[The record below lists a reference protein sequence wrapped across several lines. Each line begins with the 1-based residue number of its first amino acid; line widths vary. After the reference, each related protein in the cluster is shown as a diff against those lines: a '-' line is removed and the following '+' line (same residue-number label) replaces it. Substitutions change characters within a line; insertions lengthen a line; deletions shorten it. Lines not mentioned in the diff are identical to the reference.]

1 MIEIENKLFIKFYH
15 DFYNLFENLHS
26 IIYKYF
32 YQLKTLIKFLA
43 SVAFIFQPI
52 GSILSGIVLEPLGR
66 KRSMILVNAPHIVG
80 WLMLYYAKSLEA
92 MYGAA
97 ILLGLGVGLME
108 APIGN

>member
-1 MIEIENKLFIKFYH
+1 MTELNLIFKNKIISA
-15 DFYNLFENLHS
+15 S
-26 IIYKYF
+26 I
-32 YQLKTLIKFLA
+32 
-43 SVAFIFQPI
+43 AFIFQPI

-66 KRSMILVNAPHIVG
+66 KRSMILVNAPHIIG

-108 APIGN
+108 APIGNQEDGNIN